1 MPQKPN
7 GSSENGNWSS
17 FQLANSTPPLSVTGS
32 AIAPSARMFQLPLG
46 SPDGGILARTHGIS
60 THYPRECAWVAFHM
74 CITAVQDPAPG
85 AHTVCNLPGW
95 RWATIMQVV
104 LDRLSRSLHS
114 DVCDSD
120 GCRDAVAHSRIS
132 GRGTRRSRA
141 VPNYSTINGS
151 LKPSVL
157 LVLQSRVACWPVAQA
172 HALMYPIARR
182 GHQRASTTHGMQAT
196 PT

>member
-1 MPQKPN
+1 MVVGRKGPLKIVSTAG
-7 GSSENGNWSS
+7 GSDENWNWSS

-32 AIAPSARMFQLPLG
+32 AIAPSARMLQLPLG
-46 SPDGGILARTHGIS
+46 SPDCGTLARTHGIS

-85 AHTVCNLPGW
+85 AHTVSNLPGW

-120 GCRDAVAHSRIS
+120 GCRDAVVHSTIS
-132 GRGTRRSRA
+132 GRGSWRELA
-141 VPNYSTINGS
+141 IPDTIQSNFLS
-151 LKPSVL
+151 CLVWCSVR
-157 LVLQSRVACWPVAQA
+157 LVEGLS
-172 HALMYPIARR
+172 
-182 GHQRASTTHGMQAT
+182 
-196 PT
+196 

>member
-1 MPQKPN
+1 MIGRKEPLKIVSTAG
-7 GSSENGNWSS
+7 GSDGNWNWSS

-32 AIAPSARMFQLPLG
+32 AIAPSARMLQLPLG
-46 SPDGGILARTHGIS
+46 SPDCGILARTHGIS

-85 AHTVCNLPGW
+85 VHTVSNLPGW

-132 GRGTRRSRA
+132 GRGSRRA
-141 VPNYSTINGS
+141 NAAPNHFKSNQVIAYGIRGRFLRPGPAPLILDARLLPAFYSS
-151 LKPSVL
+151 
-157 LVLQSRVACWPVAQA
+157 A
-172 HALMYPIARR
+172 
-182 GHQRASTTHGMQAT
+182 
-196 PT
+196 